1 MFKLELD
8 SMCSEYV
15 IHDILLHDFNLSI
28 LLGDFKFH
36 KPEVIPYRYRPYED
50 EWEKPITC
58 DRWGN
63 PYYKGWINYR
73 PEQKIIVEIKAPI
86 SQERLDDIIDTL
98 KGYQNRV
105 RQVVDYDYI
114 REMIEQKRKQA
125 IE

>member
-8 SMCSEYV
+8 AMCSEYV
-15 IHDILLHDFNLSI
+15 IHDILLHDFNLSR
-28 LLGDFKFH
+28 LLGDFEFDTPK
-36 KPEVIPYRYRPYED
+36 VIPYRYRPYKD

-63 PYYKGWINYR
+63 PYYIGWINYR
-73 PEQKIIVEIKAPI
+73 PEQKITVEIKAPI

-114 REMIEQKRKQA
+114 REMIELKRKQTVG
-125 IE
+125 